1 MSNYTGDPYAPQD
14 SYQNNNQAPQM
25 PQVPQ
30 WPPQDTMSQPQNQ
43 SQQPMY
49 STPQYA
55 APQYNP
61 QATPAAQQNIQQR
74 QQGYYSQQEPSWNGM
89 AIAGFVCSFF
99 FSVIGLVLSII
110 GFTQINKTAKETG
123 VEPKGKGLAL
133 AGIIISGVALA
144 FQVLLFMGGFVALFS
159 AANSGYTAGDFRT
172 IASVVLPM
180 V

>member
-1 MSNYTGDPYAPQD
+1 MSNYTGDPFTPQD
-14 SYQNNNQAPQM
+14 SYQNNNSTPQM
-25 PQVPQ
+25 PQDPQ
-30 WPPQDTMSQPQNQ
+30 WPPQDSAPQSQP
-43 SQQPMY
+43 QQPMY

-61 QATPAAQQNIQQR
+61 QATPATQQNIQQR
-74 QQGYYSQQEPSWNGM
+74 QQGYYPQQEPSWNGM

-123 VEPKGKGLAL
+123 IEPKGKGLAL

-144 FQVLLFMGGFVALFS
+144 FQVLLIMGGFGAMFS
-159 AANSGYTAGDFRT
+159 MGNSGYTAGDFQT
-172 IASVVLPM
+172 IASAVLPM
-180 V
+180 I

>member
-1 MSNYTGDPYAPQD
+1 
-14 SYQNNNQAPQM
+14 
-25 PQVPQ
+25 
-30 WPPQDTMSQPQNQ
+30 
-43 SQQPMY
+43 MY

-74 QQGYYSQQEPSWNGM
+74 QQGYYPQQEPSWNGM

-144 FQVLLFMGGFVALFS
+144 FQVLLIMGGFGAMFS
-159 AANSGYTAGDFRT
+159 MGNSGYTAGDFQT
-172 IASVVLPM
+172 IASVMLPM

>member
-1 MSNYTGDPYAPQD
+1 MSNYTGDPFTPQD
-14 SYQNNNQAPQM
+14 PYQNNNPTPQM
-25 PQVPQ
+25 PQVSQ
-30 WPPQDTMSQPQNQ
+30 WPPQDSSPQSQP
-43 SQQPMY
+43 QQPMY

-61 QATPAAQQNIQQR
+61 QATPVAQQNIQQS
-74 QQGYYSQQEPSWNGM
+74 QQGYYPQQEPSWNGL

-144 FQVLLFMGGFVALFS
+144 FQVLLIMGGFGAMFS
-159 AANSGYTAGDFRT
+159 MGNSGYTAGDFQT
-172 IASVVLPM
+172 IASAVLPM